1 MSATAVDGHGE
12 LVEQLDLLVR
22 EAVRRQGVDP
32 QRDAPVVLRIAE
44 GVVRDHDERSLT
56 GAVTPTRATR
66 SRQSRRWTQ
75 RSSTTSPR
83 ASPSPSASPTG

>member
-32 QRDAPVVLRIAE
+32 QRDAPVVRRIA
-44 GVVRDHDERSLT
+44 
-56 GAVTPTRATR
+56 
-66 SRQSRRWTQ
+66 
-75 RSSTTSPR
+75 
-83 ASPSPSASPTG
+83 